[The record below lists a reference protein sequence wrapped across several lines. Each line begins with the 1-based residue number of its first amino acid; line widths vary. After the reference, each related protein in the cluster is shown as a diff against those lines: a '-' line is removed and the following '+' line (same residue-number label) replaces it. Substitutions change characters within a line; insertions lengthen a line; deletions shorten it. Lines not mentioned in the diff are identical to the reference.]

1 MREAWPGNSKAEDRR
16 PKEGR
21 SPTAEG
27 KTGPWRRPAALGFR
41 PSHLARLAAALLA
54 VLLAM
59 PCAAAP
65 PPTVP
70 DGHRD
75 PVPGEHPRLL
85 VRKDGVAALRA
96 AARTDWGRR
105 VADRIRQALKL
116 TEKLAIAGRNRE
128 VIKEAGFK
136 AAGYGAVHLLDG
148 EAATPDAARA
158 IVLREVVAYPLPA
171 TLSVMDRVSR
181 LHGTA
186 LAYDLCYD
194 AWDEGVRTKVRAW
207 LLKEARLLPREVGPA
222 DAAAADQP
230 EHVTAWASAGL
241 AELAALGEAEDPA
254 ARDRIAASERA
265 VLGYLDRSIG
275 QFGFD
280 FHGESVR
287 QAALASGILPFVRAE
302 RLVLGRDHT
311 AHPAIGD
318 TFLPLL
324 YQWVPDVGMAVTGA
338 PTATVDRSGLF
349 ALAADLAPTARRPA
363 VRWLFDQLEG
373 QTYLGIIRPHQ
384 GLSMLTSGLE
394 AVAPAP
400 PDDSWP
406 RFVRSDRAGTAVF
419 RTRWKDADDVVAVLH
434 HGALRLVG
442 LGATWASHAGPH
454 APQWSHDPGAGRMDN
469 VYLFRPTLLR
479 ETVHRT
485 RVSAVR
491 MASTVDEKAGL
502 ASVTTTLTGRLERV
516 DAEISVTENEG
527 RQKVTRRVAVP
538 EGGPFEWTRTVGVD
552 CTGRSGAAALV
563 AVADRLTGGGRAP
576 RVWVLH
582 VNLLAK
588 IAIEGDAFT
597 VQEGDASLHGT
608 AVYPPGAA
616 FAKTDNRHVACFVS
630 AEPGSDRFEVVLTL
644 QRGQPPPVT
653 AGPDGLAG
661 GVSVG
666 GRTLRLDDGAIRF
679 GP

>member
-1 MREAWPGNSKAEDRR
+1 VAE
-16 PKEGR
+16 
-21 SPTAEG
+21 
-27 KTGPWRRPAALGFR
+27 
-41 PSHLARLAAALLA
+41 
-54 VLLAM
+54 
-59 PCAAAP
+59 
-65 PPTVP
+65 
-70 DGHRD
+70 
-75 PVPGEHPRLL
+75 
-85 VRKDGVAALRA
+85 
-96 AARTDWGRR
+96 
-105 VADRIRQALKL
+105 RIRQALKL

-136 AAGYGAVHLLDG
+136 AAGYGAVCLLDG
-148 EAATPDAARA
+148 DAAAADAARA

-186 LAYDLCYD
+186 LAYDLCYE
-194 AWDEGVRTKVRAW
+194 AWDDGARAKVRGW
-207 LLKEARLLPREVGPA
+207 LLKEARSLLREVGAA

-241 AELAALGEAEDPA
+241 AEMAALGDAADPA
-254 ARDRIAASERA
+254 ARDRIKASERA
-265 VLGYLDRSIG
+265 VLEYLDRYIG
-275 QFGFD
+275 EFGFD
-280 FHGESVR
+280 SNGESVR
-287 QAALASGILPFVRAE
+287 QAALASGILPFLRAA

-311 AHPAIGD
+311 AQPAVRD
-318 TFLPLL
+318 TFLPFI
-324 YQWVPDVGMAVTGA
+324 YQWVPEAGMTATGA
-338 PTATVDRSGLF
+338 ATVTVDRSGLF
-349 ALAADLAPTARRPA
+349 ALAGDLVPAAQRPA
-363 VRWLFDQLEG
+363 VRWLFHELEG
-373 QTYLGIIRPHQ
+373 QKHLGIIRPHQ
-384 GLSMLTSGLE
+384 GLSMLTSGLA
-394 AVAPAP
+394 AVASAP

-406 RFVRSDRAGTAVF
+406 RFVRSDRAGYAVF

-434 HGALRLVG
+434 HGALRLLG
-442 LGATWASHAGPH
+442 LGGTWASHAGPH

-469 VYLFRPTLLR
+469 VYLFRPSLLR
-479 ETVHRT
+479 ETVYRT

-491 MASTVDEKAGL
+491 MAPALSEPRAEQAAPLPLGAEAGL
-502 ASVTTTLTGRLERV
+502 ASVATTLTGRVERV
-516 DAEISVTENEG
+516 DAEISVTESEG

-552 CTGRSGAAALV
+552 YTGRSGAAALL
-563 AVADRLTGGGRAP
+563 AVADRLTGGGGAP

-588 IAIEGDAFT
+588 IAVEGNAFT
-597 VQEGDASLHGT
+597 VREGDTSLHGT